1 MQLKSRVNRILSCMY
16 KYKYTATVFRPSMCY
31 IANVQFTGGVLRDP
45 IAIARLSYRKH
56 KYHVHGISI
65 SFIFFQITGRNI
77 QRKLTFNFSFI
88 LSFMQKCRT
97 IKLSDY
103 RYESECNTKFSIWHM
118 HWWVFLDCRLK
129 MAFSCWRSSIYSPKF
144 STEV

>member
-1 MQLKSRVNRILSCMY
+1 MQLKSLVNVSTQFILY
-16 KYKYTATVFRPSMCY
+16 
-31 IANVQFTGGVLRDP
+31 VQVEVYHHSLQTFHVLYCKCSIYWGGGVLRDP

-56 KYHVHGISI
+56 KYHVHGIQI

-97 IKLSDY
+97 IELSDY
-103 RYESECNTKFSIWHM
+103 RYESECKYKFFNMTHAWMS
-118 HWWVFLDCRLK
+118 
-129 MAFSCWRSSIYSPKF
+129 FS
-144 STEV
+144 